1 MVIYKKNDYLS
12 YMGDV
17 AKCKARITSLNDQW
31 ENIKLLCEINCP
43 YQSKTLIPTMTA
55 TQDSFDNLQQQ
66 LVDTLV
72 TETLNK
78 MDQKLLSKAQVAV
91 DVLIR
96 NLYERTADVGFL
108 ATDDDIRTF
117 VALNGKD
124 QSARERI
131 VARLREY
138 VAKYSVYEEIIIL
151 DKNRTVLANL
161 DKNNKILGKKIDA
174 PNVTK
179 TLESA
184 EAFFELF
191 APSPLQAARKKAHM
205 FTSRI
210 YAEESGEVIGVICL
224 CFRFENEMDL
234 IFKKLSTDYDGSA
247 ILIVDE
253 NNTVIASNDENH
265 VPTGIAVETV
275 EEGQNGIVYYRGM
288 AYIVKT
294 VPTQGYQDYYGL
306 GWRGMVMQPLHLA
319 FKEKSELQG
328 IGSGIV
334 GALMSKADSF
344 STALNEIIV
353 QTQTINKSLK
363 RIVYNGQLIDKEG
376 VKDEELSRLKPILNN
391 IGKIGAGTSSLFKKS
406 VADLFSTVISTSLLD
421 AGFLA
426 SLCIDIMDRN
436 LYERANDCRWWVLN
450 STFRSVLAQDA
461 ISDKDQ
467 ARLTKILAYIHSLYT
482 VYSNLFL
489 YDKTGRIVAVSNPEY
504 RRDVGTTLSSA
515 YIHSTLSNAKPEKYF
530 VSPFEETPL
539 YDGKHTYIYSAS
551 VTDIKTSNRV
561 VGGIGIVFDSEFE
574 FSAMLGDALKSKK
587 DTFAVFTDRK
597 GSVISSTGEQ
607 IVGETLKLPG
617 AWFDV
622 KHGEVRRE
630 ILVYNGSYFAVGCAC
645 SASYREYKSTD
656 GYVNDVLAFVF
667 VKLTDEAS
675 EAGVAVQDNALIE
688 QRDISLKINA
698 AHDKLVAFY
707 VNGQLFALEQE
718 VVYEATDSSE
728 VIPLPDSNA
737 MIRGAL
743 CYRGEYIA
751 VVDTHMLFKGAENQ
765 QPGGHLLI
773 IKPGE
778 DVFMALEVDEL
789 SSVLEVNAEDIRPVP
804 EFGGASSVA
813 GILSVRG
820 EKDCNVLVLNHMSL
834 LTKLQKDQAG
844 YDWEEILAILEKMN
858 EEKSA

>member
-1 MVIYKKNDYLS
+1 MVIYKKNDFLS
-12 YMGDV
+12 YMNDV
-17 AKCKARITSLNDQW
+17 AKCKARISSLNEQW

-43 YQSKTLIPTMTA
+43 YQSKTLIPTMSA

-108 ATDDDIRTF
+108 ATDDDIRSF
-117 VALNGKD
+117 VVLKEKN
-124 QSARERI
+124 QSDREKI
-131 VARLREY
+131 VSRLREY

-151 DKNRTVLANL
+151 DKNCTVLANL
-161 DKNNKILGKKIDA
+161 DQRNKIVGKKIDA
-174 PNVTK
+174 PNVTR
-179 TLESA
+179 TLESS
-184 EAFFELF
+184 ESFFELF
-191 APSPLQAARKKAHM
+191 APSPLQAAKSRTHI

-224 CFRFENEMDL
+224 CFRFENEMEL
-234 IFKKLSTDYDGSA
+234 IFRKLSTDYDGSV

-253 NNTVIASNDENH
+253 NDTVIASNDENH
-265 VPTGIAVETV
+265 VPTGIVVETV
-275 EEGQNGIVYYRGM
+275 AEGQNGIVYYRGM

-328 IGSGIV
+328 IGSGIA
-334 GALMSKADSF
+334 GALMSRADSF

-353 QTQTINKSLK
+353 QTQMINKSLK
-363 RIVYNGQLIDKEG
+363 RIVYNGQLIDKEDA
-376 VKDEELSRLKPILNN
+376 KDAEFARLKPILNN
-391 IGKIGAGTSSLFKKS
+391 IGKIGTETSSLFKKS

-436 LYERANDCRWWVLN
+436 LYERANDCRWWALN
-450 STFRSVLAQDA
+450 STFRSILAEDV
-461 ISDKDQ
+461 ISEKDH
-467 ARLTKILAYIHSLYT
+467 AKLTKILAYIHSLYT

-504 RRDVGTTLSSA
+504 QRDVGMTLSST
-515 YIHSTLSNAKPEKYF
+515 YVHNTLTNAKPERYF

-551 VTDIKTSNRV
+551 ITDIKNPNRV
-561 VGGIGIVFDSEFE
+561 VGGIGIVFDSSFE

-587 DTFAVFTDRK
+587 DTFAVFADRN
-597 GSVISSTGEQ
+597 GSVIASTGEQ
-607 IVGETLKLPG
+607 AVGDTLKLPDTLF
-617 AWFDV
+617 AVENAD
-622 KHGEVRRE
+622 VRRE
-630 ILVYNGSYFAVGCAC
+630 ILVYNGSYYAVGCAC

-656 GYVNDVLAFVF
+656 GYINDVLAFVF
-667 VKLTDEAS
+667 VKLTDAANEP
-675 EAGVAVQDNALIE
+675 GVVLQSHTAVE
-688 QRDISLKINA
+688 QRDINLKINVS
-698 AHDKLVAFY
+698 HDKLVAFGI
-707 VNGQLFALEQE
+707 NGQLFALRQDI
-718 VVYEATDSSE
+718 VYEATDLSG
-728 VIPLPDSNA
+728 VIPLPDANA

-743 CYRGEYIA
+743 CYHGAYIA
-751 VVDTHMLFKGAENQ
+751 VVDMRLMFKSGAPV

-773 IKPGE
+773 IKPAQ
-778 DVFMALEVDEL
+778 DVFMGLEVDEL
-789 SSVLEVNAEDIRPVP
+789 SSVLEVNSEDIKPVP
-804 EFGGASSVA
+804 EFGGSSSVA

-820 EKDCNVLVLNHMSL
+820 EKECNVLVLNPTSL

-858 EEKSA
+858 EEKNA

>member
-1 MVIYKKNDYLS
+1 MVIYKKNDFLS
-12 YMGDV
+12 YMNDV

-55 TQDSFDNLQQQ
+55 TQDSFENLQQQ

-108 ATDDDIRTF
+108 ATDDDIRRF
-117 VALNGKD
+117 VAIKEKSPGD
-124 QSARERI
+124 REKI

-161 DKNNKILGKKIDA
+161 DQRNKILGKKIDA
-174 PNVTK
+174 PNVIQ
-179 TLESA
+179 TLESS
-184 EAFFELF
+184 ESFFELF
-191 APSPLQAARKKAHM
+191 APSPLQAAKKKAHI

-210 YAEESGEVIGVICL
+210 HAEDSGEVIGVICL
-224 CFRFENEMDL
+224 CFRFENEMEL
-234 IFKKLSTDYDGSA
+234 IFSKLSTDYDGSV

-253 NNTVIASNDENH
+253 NDTVIASNDENH
-265 VPTGIAVETV
+265 VPTGIAIETV

-294 VPTQGYQDYYGL
+294 VPTQGYQGYYGL

-328 IGSGIV
+328 VDSGIA
-334 GALMSKADSF
+334 GALMSRADSF

-353 QTQTINKSLK
+353 QTQMINKSLK

-376 VKDEELSRLKPILNN
+376 VKDEELSRLKPILSN

-450 STFRSVLAQDA
+450 SRFRSILAQDTVGE
-461 ISDKDQ
+461 KDQ

-504 RRDVGTTLSSA
+504 RRDVETTLSSA
-515 YIHSTLSNAKPEKYF
+515 YIHGTLSNARPERYF

-539 YDGKHTYIYSAS
+539 YNGRHTYIYSAS
-551 VTDIKTSNRV
+551 VTDINCPSRV

-574 FSAMLGDALKSKK
+574 FSSMLGDALKSKK

-597 GSVISSTGEQ
+597 GSVIASTGAQ
-607 IVGETLKLPG
+607 IVGETLELPDIMFG
-617 AWFDV
+617 V
-622 KHGEVRRE
+622 KKAELRRE
-630 ILVYNGSYFAVGCAC
+630 ILVFNGSYYAVGCAC
-645 SASYREYKSTD
+645 SSSYREYKSTD
-656 GYVNDVLAFVF
+656 GYVNDILAFVF
-667 VKLTDEAS
+667 VKLTDAADEP
-675 EAGVAVQDNALIE
+675 GMAVQAHTAVE
-688 QRDISLKINA
+688 QRGINLKINA
-698 AHDKLVAFY
+698 AHDRLVAFGI
-707 VNGQLFALEQE
+707 NGQLFALKQE
-718 VVYEATDSSE
+718 VVYEATDLSE
-728 VIPLPDSNA
+728 VIPLPDANA

-743 CYRGEYIA
+743 CYHGAYIA
-751 VVDTHMLFKGAENQ
+751 VVDMHRMFKGGGNL

-773 IKPGE
+773 IKPEEG
-778 DVFMALEVDEL
+778 VFMALEVDEL
-789 SSVLEVNAEDIRPVP
+789 SSVLEVNSEDIKPVP
-804 EFGGASSVA
+804 EFGGPSSVT
-813 GILSVRG
+813 GILSIRG
-820 EKDCNVLVLNHMSL
+820 ETDCNVLVLNHTSL
-834 LTKLQKDQAG
+834 LTRLQKDQAG
-844 YDWEEILAILEKMN
+844 YDWDEILAILEKMN